1 MSRQRLVAI
10 YRRTS
15 FSPEQHRQNDRAI
28 LDSVVGN
35 LLTRSWEALRID
47 EEDVEQG
54 RIPHGD
60 LYLNMCQ
67 GAAASELLTPL
78 EGDPAC
84 IINRPSSVLNC
95 HRHRMVRRFS
105 GNGVSFPRTV
115 LLPAAGGLPPERLLP
130 ELLDESGTLW
140 LKRGDVHA
148 EQAEDVL
155 RVRADELGGA
165 LARFLERGI
174 PWVALQRHI
183 PGPVLKFYA
192 LSDRSFFR
200 FYGAQGG
207 PHAPAPPVDETAL
220 RQVAFSAAEC
230 LGLQVFGGDVALPS
244 PEHPVLIDINDWPSF
259 APYRHE
265 AAAAIAQFA
274 HHLATATASA

>member
-54 RIPHGD
+54 RIPPGE

-67 GAAASELLTPL
+67 GAVASELLTPL
-78 EGDPAC
+78 EGNDAC

-105 GNGVSFPRTV
+105 GNGVKFPRTV
-115 LLPAAGGLPPERLLP
+115 LLPAAGGLPPERVMP

-192 LSDRSFFR
+192 LSDQSFFR
-200 FYGAQGG
+200 YYGAQSG
-207 PHAPAPPVDETAL
+207 PHAPAPPVDEAAL
-220 RQVAFSAAEC
+220 REVAFKAAEC

-274 HHLATATASA
+274 HHHATTTATA